1 MRLRENIEKNVC
13 PPLIQWGG
21 GEDISQNFS
30 APPPRNRSGGGQ
42 FLGGGGDSPTNWNF
56 SGGGDT
62 PLSPPVPA
70 LVYDL
75 NSFTFYT
82 LYA

>member
-21 GEDISQNFS
+21 GEDISQDFS
-30 APPPRNRSGGGQ
+30 APPPPESLRRGTILGRWGGQ
-42 FLGGGGDSPTNWNF
+42 SHKLEFLR
-56 SGGGDT
+56 GGDT

>member
-1 MRLRENIEKNVC
+1 M
-13 PPLIQWGG
+13 GG
-21 GEDISQNFS
+21 GEDISQDFS

>member
-1 MRLRENIEKNVC
+1 MFA

-21 GEDISQNFS
+21 GEDISQDFS
-30 APPPRNRSGGGQ
+30 APPLRIVQAGDNSWEVGGTVPQTGISQ
-42 FLGGGGDSPTNWNF
+42 
-56 SGGGDT
+56 GGDT